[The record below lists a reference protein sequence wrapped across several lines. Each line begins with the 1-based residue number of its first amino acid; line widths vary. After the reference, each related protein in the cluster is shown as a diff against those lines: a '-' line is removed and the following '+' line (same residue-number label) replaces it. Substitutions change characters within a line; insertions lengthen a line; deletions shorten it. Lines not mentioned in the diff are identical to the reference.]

1 VAEMDFSQY
10 LFHQPTVLD
19 YISMHCVHYYSLVHF
34 DHIDLIDV
42 VSIKSAENFECLV
55 IYLGPA
61 IILLCLAIFQNF
73 ILLQEKKVAFA
84 IGESIAFASEELS
97 YSFGDSFRI
106 LTSDKPIERC
116 CQKN

>member
-1 VAEMDFSQY
+1 MGFSQY
-10 LFHQPTVLD
+10 LFHQPTMLED
-19 YISMHCVHYYSLVHF
+19 ISLHCVHYYSLVHF

-55 IYLGPA
+55 IYLGLA

-73 ILLQEKKVAFA
+73 ILLQEKKAAFA

-106 LTSDKPIERC
+106 LTSDKPIERY